1 MSQSPIALP
10 PLVSLPNST
19 DTLWYRYPQRWEEPV
34 VLYNDGLG
42 LSTTFHKKVGGFGLG
57 KYFTTL
63 SGSWSLQQ
71 MSIHAPSEHT
81 WGGTHLPLEI
91 QLVHVPST
99 PNLKPAVLSIGFSR
113 GPTQVPNLFLDT
125 LVAQGIPKRKG
136 EEVRTNLYAGQAL
149 AFGDLL
155 RGTDGSDFG
164 AEFLEYTGSATQPP
178 CSGARVF
185 VRADPIPADPVRL
198 QEFFDSI
205 RLSTAVTD
213 GNYRVPQALN
223 GRSPHRVKSKDSTGM
238 ETQEDFRLRALKS
251 LQRSTPAP
259 SVPLTVHDPDHEDA
273 SKETDAIK
281 RMYWYSNP
289 TKEAALKAAAK
300 ATAANDLI
308 SNYNESMILNNADNV
323 VADMPD
329 VVGAT
334 SELTAAK
341 AELTTAQKQLDL
353 ANQDLILAKQSKD
366 YSEGRTNLTDAESNM
381 LAAQEEVTAKQ
392 GVVDSAQAKVNI
404 VEQALTKAK
413 GDGHAEVWKAQ
424 QILKDT
430 GGAIPISG
438 GLEPPVP
445 TSYQLPTGPYADP
458 FSAHS
463 AELRSRILKGTLPRH
478 LTQALGPNHRYIAG
492 TVAQSASTEEVEV
505 TAAPSGVTA
514 PADEE
519 PQTVEG

>member
-1 MSQSPIALP
+1 ML
-10 PLVSLPNST
+10 SLSNST
-19 DTLWYRYPQRWEEPV
+19 DTLWYRYPPRFEEPI

-42 LSTTFHKKVGGFGLG
+42 LSTTFHQKVGGFGLG

-91 QLVHVPST
+91 QLVHVGSKPE
-99 PNLKPAVLSIGFSR
+99 LKPAVLSIGFSR
-113 GPTQVPNLFLDT
+113 GPIGVPNLFLDT

-149 AFGDLL
+149 SFGDLL
-155 RGTDGSDFG
+155 RGEVGDDFD
-164 AEFLEYTGSATQPP
+164 AEIIEYVGSATQPP
-178 CSGARVF
+178 CSAARVF
-185 VRADPIPADPVRL
+185 VRAEPIPADPVRL

-213 GNYRVPQALN
+213 GNYRIPQPLN
-223 GRSPHRVKSKDSTGM
+223 ARSPLRMKSKDSTGM

-259 SVPLTVHDPDHEDA
+259 SVPLTVQDPDHEDA
-273 SKETDAIK
+273 AKETDAIK

-300 ATAANDLI
+300 ASAANDLI
-308 SNYNESMILNNADNV
+308 TNYNESMILNNADAI
-323 VADMPD
+323 VAGMPD
-329 VVGAT
+329 VVQSTA
-334 SELTAAK
+334 ELTTAK

-353 ANQDLILAKQSKD
+353 ANRDLILAKQSKD
-366 YSEGRTNLTDAESNM
+366 YSEGRTNLTDAESNL
-381 LAAQEEVTAKQ
+381 LAAQEEVNQKQ
-392 GVVDSAQAKVNI
+392 GVVDSAQTKVND
-404 VEQALTKAK
+404 VEQALTKAQ
-413 GDGHAEVWKAQ
+413 GNGHGEVWKAQ

-430 GGAIPISG
+430 GGAIPITG

-445 TSYQLPTGPYADP
+445 TSYELPTGPYADP

-463 AELRSRILKGTLPRH
+463 AELRSRITKGTLPRH

-492 TVAQSASTEEVEV
+492 TVAVGSTNEEAEI
-505 TAAPSGVTA
+505 TPEPSGVEA
-514 PADEE
+514 PADET

>member
-1 MSQSPIALP
+1 MSQSPIAIP
-10 PLVSLPNST
+10 PVVSLPNSN
-19 DTLWYRYPQRWEEPV
+19 DTLWYRYPPRWEEPV

-42 LSTTFHKKVGGFGLG
+42 LSTTFHQKVGGFGLG
-57 KYFTTL
+57 KYFTAL

-91 QLVHVPST
+91 QLVHVPSK
-99 PNLKPAVLSIGFSR
+99 PSLKPAVLSIGFSR
-113 GPTQVPNLFLDT
+113 GPTHVPNLFLDT

-149 AFGDLL
+149 SFGDLL
-155 RGTDGSDFG
+155 RGPEGSDFD
-164 AEFLEYTGSATQPP
+164 AEFVEYAGSATQPP

-185 VRADPIPADPVRL
+185 VRAEPIPADPVTL
-198 QEFFDSI
+198 QQFFDSI
-205 RLSTAVTD
+205 RLSTAVND
-213 GNYRVPQALN
+213 GNYRIPQPLN
-223 GRSPHRVKSKDSTGM
+223 ARQVLRLNSKDSTGM
-238 ETQEDFRLRALKS
+238 ETPEEFRLRALKS

-259 SVPLTVHDPDHEDA
+259 SVPLTEADPDHED
-273 SKETDAIK
+273 STKETDAVK

-289 TKEAALKAAAK
+289 TKEAAEKAAAK
-300 ATAANDLI
+300 ATMANELI
-308 SNYNESMILNNADNV
+308 ANYNDSMIINNADAV
-323 VADMPD
+323 VAGMPD
-329 VVGAT
+329 VVRT
-334 SELTAAK
+334 KKEVSEAK
-341 AELTTAQKQLDL
+341 GELITAQKQLDI
-353 ANQDLILAKQSKD
+353 ANRDLILAKQSKD

-392 GVVDSAQAKVNI
+392 GVVDAAQAKVDIAEN
-404 VEQALTKAK
+404 ALTNAQ
-413 GDGHAEVWKAQ
+413 GDGHAEVYKAKK
-424 QILKDT
+424 ILEKT

-445 TSYQLPTGPYADP
+445 TTYELPTGPYADP

-463 AELRSRILKGTLPRH
+463 AELRSRVVKGILPRH

-492 TVAQSASTEEVEV
+492 TVAQGSNPDEVEI
-505 TAAPSGVTA
+505 TPAPSGVAA